1 MIKKFI
7 KVLAGS
13 SIYSMAGWL
22 KRNGTRRFSIS
33 RYEEIDGWL
42 SLDEANTLY
51 DVASGLKGDAPVVVE
66 IGVWQGRSVLV
77 IARALRDRVRAKIY
91 CIDPFNA
98 DSSPEEAKLYRSR
111 SSEFQKSLKDRF
123 LDTSEAYGFRR
134 KIEVLEG
141 YSYDF
146 APSWDQPIDFLY
158 IDAGHTYEAV
168 AKDFM
173 EWSGFVREGG
183 YILFHDVNFEET
195 SGDWKSG
202 PAEMVKRHLLEDER
216 FVIYKY
222 VDSLFVAKR
231 VAPKSREGKSTS

>member
-1 MIKKFI
+1 MIKI
-7 KVLAGS
+7 LVGPTL
-13 SIYSMAGWL
+13 YSLAGWL
-22 KRNGTRRFSIS
+22 KRNGTRRYSIS

-42 SLDEANTLY
+42 SLDEANSLY
-51 DVASGLKGDAPVVVE
+51 EVASSLKGDAPVVVE
-66 IGVWQGRSVLV
+66 IGVWQGRSVY
-77 IARALRDRVRAKIY
+77 IISRALKEKAGAKIY

-98 DSSPEEAKLYRSR
+98 DSSPEEAEIYRSR
-111 SSEFQKSLKDRF
+111 SSKFQKSLKDRF
-123 LDTSEAYGFRR
+123 LEISETHGFRQ

-141 YSYDF
+141 YSFDF
-146 APSWDQPIDFLY
+146 APSWSRPIDFLY

-168 AKDFM
+168 ARDFK

-202 PAEMVKRHLLEDER
+202 PAEMVKRHLLEDEK
-216 FVIYKY
+216 FTIHKY

-231 VAPKSREGKSTS
+231 VAPNSRST